1 MKTILFLIL
10 AASPIMADD
19 VVTVTLDSV
28 NGATADGFYASPYT
42 ATIDGLTYEV
52 WCDDILDT
60 VSIGQSWQATVGDT
74 GKFAAA
80 DYPILFALANEDT
93 PTNQVDT
100 QLAMWTLTDLG
111 LTGATPES
119 NALLAY
125 AEANP
130 YTGSAFDVVTPVA
143 GGPGQ
148 EFIVDAIPE
157 APEPGTW
164 WMSAAIGC
172 ALVGLRRRRA

>member
-1 MKTILFLIL
+1 MKPLIL
-10 AASPIMADD
+10 ALFFASAVLASD
-19 VVTVTLDSV
+19 VTVTLDSV
-28 NGATADGFYASPYT
+28 NGVTADGFYASPYSCL
-42 ATIDGLTYEV
+42 IDGNSYACF
-52 WCDDILDT
+52 CDDVRDA
-60 VSIGQSWQATVGDT
+60 VQVGDSWQAIVGPI
-74 GKFAAA
+74 GKFDPS
-80 DYPILFALANEDT
+80 DYPYLFGLADRET
-93 PTNQVDT
+93 PDNQVDT

-111 LTGATPES
+111 FTGGTPES

-148 EFIVDAIPE
+148 EFIVDAVPE